1 MHMQHYPGHAVCYKT
16 NLNIFKNTDII
27 PSIFTHH
34 KGMNKENWKI
44 YKYVGI
50 KWHILKQ
57 PMSQIRGHNENYKI
71 SEKNK
76 N

>member
-1 MHMQHYPGHAVCYKT
+1 
-16 NLNIFKNTDII
+16 
-27 PSIFTHH
+27 
-34 KGMNKENWKI
+34 MNKENWKI